1 MRKLLLISIAVMASI
16 AAFSQDFSNKGK
28 DFWVGYGYHQQMTN
42 GGGGGS
48 QDMVLY
54 FATEQVTTI
63 TISIPATG
71 YTQTIT
77 TGAGNNVVT
86 SATIPKT
93 GVNDA
98 RLLTEGVS
106 NKGIH
111 ITSDKPIVAYA
122 HVYNQSVS
130 GATILFPT
138 NTLGRD
144 YYSVNYKNWSNSTNS
159 NCWFYVVAADTGT
172 TTLQITPSGN
182 TTGGW
187 VGGTMYQ
194 ITLTQGQVYN
204 VMGSLLSSPNNCN
217 PVCTGV
223 DLTGSIIKSVN
234 TGTGCKKI
242 AVFSG
247 SGRISITCN
256 SNNSSSDNYMVQA
269 MPKTAWGKKYLTVP
283 ANGNQAY
290 NFYRV
295 CVSNPATVV
304 KVNGVVTAL
313 PLQNNFYY
321 EIPATNQ
328 PQMIEGDSAIMVA
341 QYFTSQGACG
351 NGNTGDPEV
360 IYLSAVEQNINR
372 VLWNATPNF
381 LITAHDFNVVLPNSG
396 TAVSSFTLDGLP
408 VTGFLPHPQDA
419 NYVYLKKTVTQGFHV
434 IQSDSGFNAIA
445 YGFGNA
451 ESYGYNAGTNI
462 KDLYQQIGVSST
474 YGIETTPSVC
484 TNSPFK
490 FKVSL
495 PYIPDS
501 MRWNFHNAAG
511 MMPNNTNVF
520 VDNTGNIAQD
530 SATIVN
536 GKTLH
541 WYSVPLTYFFTAV
554 GVFPITIT
562 TWVPNADCG
571 SIQDIDFD
579 LTVTSPPVA
588 NFSWTGSGCVAEPVQ
603 FTETT
608 PQTPKPTYHF
618 WWDFGDPASG
628 AGNTSASRNPT
639 HAFSAPGTYTVRFSD
654 ITTPGCLSD
663 TIVHQVIVNPLP
675 TATISGTNTVC
686 INAASPV
693 ITFTGSDGTPPYTF
707 SYNING
713 GATQTVNSVGATATI
728 NAPTLTAGT
737 FIYTLLSVKNTGST
751 LCTQNIVNQQAT
763 VTVTPDATI
772 TLASGLPSANQTVC
786 INTAIASIIYNIGAS
801 GTGAFISAG
810 ALPAGVTGTFSG
822 GVFTIIGTPTVSGVF
837 AYTISTTGPCG
848 NSSLNGTIT
857 VTANSTITLSS
868 APGSDAQTVCI
879 NNPISTISYSI
890 GGGGT
895 GASITAGA
903 LPAGVTGSYVGGVFT
918 IIGTPTVSGVFSYT
932 VTTGGPCVN
941 NSLSGTITVNANS
954 TINLSSPVGTD
965 AQTGCVNNPITNITY
980 AIGGGGNNAS
990 ITAGGLPAGVTGT
1003 YAAGVFTI
1011 SGTPTVAGV
1020 FPYTVT
1026 TGGPCINNSK
1036 SGTITVNANST
1047 ITLSSA
1053 PGTDA
1058 QTVCINTAIGNIV
1071 YAIAAGGTGA
1081 SITAGALPA
1090 GVTGSYAAG
1099 VFTITGTPTVAG
1111 VFNYTVST
1119 TGPCINTS
1127 MSGTLT
1133 VLANSTMSLSS
1144 APGTNTQTVCINN
1157 PITTITY
1164 AIGAT
1169 GTGATISAGVLPT
1182 GVNGVFAAGVFTISG
1197 TPTVSG
1203 VFPYSVTSTGP
1214 CVNITLSGT
1223 ITVNANSTIS
1233 LASAPGSDAQTVC
1246 INNPITAI
1254 QYSIGAGGTGAS
1266 ITAGALPAGV
1276 TGSYAGGIFTIA
1288 GTPTVFGVFNYTV
1301 TTSGPCINNAMSG
1314 SITVNNNSSITLT
1327 SAAGTNTQTICVNNP
1342 IVNIRYT
1349 IAGGGTG
1356 ASISAGTLPAG
1367 VTGVFAAGIFTISG
1381 TPTVSG
1387 VFPYSVTSTGPCVNI
1402 TLSGTI
1408 TVNANSTISLASAPG
1423 SDAQT
1428 VCINNPITAIQYSI
1442 GAGGTGASI
1451 TAGALPAGVTGSYAG
1466 GIFTIAG
1473 TPTVFGVFNYT
1484 VTTSGPCINNAM
1496 SGSITVN
1503 NNSSIT
1509 LTSAA
1514 GTNTQTICV
1523 NNPIVNIRYTIAGGG
1538 TGASISAGTLP
1549 AGVTGVFA
1557 AGIFTISGTPTVAG
1571 VYPYTVTTA
1580 GPCINNSLSGTITVD
1595 DNSTITRTSA
1605 VGTDAQVLCINTTIT
1620 NITYAIGAGG
1630 TGASITAGS
1639 LPAGVTGVFNAG
1651 VFTISGTA
1659 TASGVFPYT
1668 VTTSGPCI
1676 NPSLSGTITVLALP
1690 VANFNYTNPSCETR
1704 TISFTDVSVPSSGT
1718 LNSWAWD
1725 FGDPTSGSNTSTS
1738 QNPVHTF
1745 ATAGTYTVT
1754 LTVGSTSTCTS
1765 NVFSRNVTINAR
1777 PQAGFMIPEVCINDV
1792 AAVFTDTSHIA
1803 APGTF
1808 NPAGYDWDFGDGS
1821 PHTFTQH
1828 GTHLYTNTG
1837 LYHVTHIVTSNLGCK
1852 DTLTQDIFI
1861 NGANPTAGFTVGS
1874 VLCANDSVAI
1884 TDISTVNPGAVTKL
1898 EIRWDFVNQPTV
1910 VQVDDFPYT
1919 GKIYR
1924 HLYPNFQTPLT
1935 KNFTV
1940 RIRAY
1945 SGTLC
1950 FNDYQQVITVNAA
1963 PKVQFNPLPD
1973 ACLLAA
1979 PYQITQAT
1987 EIGGVPGNAI
1997 FTGPGVSSTG
2007 IFSPLVAGI
2016 GTHIIKFSFT
2026 SSAGGCTDTL
2036 SQPITVID
2044 TATAMF
2050 SYDNPVCERTNVSF
2064 TDLSTTIAGVT
2075 LATTTWDF
2083 GDGSPLENHAPGSVF
2098 THVFPAAS
2106 TYQVKMYTTSTYGCR
2121 SSVKTIPV
2129 VISPIPKPNFTLD
2142 KPAYCIPNAI
2152 VQFNNTTSIADGS
2165 AMTYTWDFGDPASGP
2180 LNNTS
2185 PAVSPTHWFSTVGPY
2200 SVKLSVRSDV
2210 GCLHDTIIQITTIHP
2225 QPIAS
2230 FVINKP
2236 SACILQDAIFTD
2248 NSNPRDGIT
2257 TAWNWDMGDGSVRNS
2272 ASFSYVYTRTDTF
2285 FVRLYVTN
2293 NFGCNSD
2300 TLTKTFPVYAYPTV
2314 DAGPDRFVLEN
2325 GSIRLEP
2332 ITSGNDLQFLWTPNQ
2347 YMVDNRLEHPT
2358 VVNPLTDMTYKLTVT
2373 ARGGCARSDEMFVK
2387 LLKGPR
2393 IPNTFT
2399 PNNDGI
2405 NDKWEIQYL
2414 NTYTKNRV
2422 QVFTKAGQ
2430 LVFESYGYTSPW
2442 DGTYKG
2448 KPLPMD
2454 TYYYIIEPNNGR
2466 DPITGYV
2473 TIVK

>member
-204 VMGSLLSSPNNCN
+204 VMGSLLSSPNNCS

-304 KVNGVVTAL
+304 KINGVVTAL

-462 KDLYQQIGVSST
+462 KDLYQQIGVSSQ
-474 YGIETTPSVC
+474 YGIETSPSVC

-501 MRWNFHNAAG
+501 MNWNFHNAAG

-520 VDNTGNIAQD
+520 VANNPGNIAED
-530 SATIVN
+530 SFTVVN

-713 GATQTVNSVGATATI
+713 GATQTVNSVGITATI

-737 FIYTLLSVKNTGST
+737 FVYTLLSVKNTGST

-772 TLASGLPSANQTVC
+772 TLASGLPTANQTVC
-786 INTAIASIIYNIGAS
+786 INTPIASIIYNIGAS

-837 AYTISTTGPCG
+837 AYSVSTTGPCG

-954 TINLSSPVGTD
+954 TINLSSAVGTD

-990 ITAGGLPAGVTGT
+990 ITAGALPAGVTGT

-1026 TGGPCINNSK
+1026 TGGPCINNSM

-1099 VFTITGTPTVAG
+1099 VFTIIGTPTVAG

-1182 GVNGVFAAGVFTISG
+1182 GVN
-1197 TPTVSG
+1197 
-1203 VFPYSVTSTGP
+1203 
-1214 CVNITLSGT
+1214 
-1223 ITVNANSTIS
+1223 
-1233 LASAPGSDAQTVC
+1233 
-1246 INNPITAI
+1246 
-1254 QYSIGAGGTGAS
+1254 
-1266 ITAGALPAGV
+1266 
-1276 TGSYAGGIFTIA
+1276 
-1288 GTPTVFGVFNYTV
+1288 
-1301 TTSGPCINNAMSG
+1301 
-1314 SITVNNNSSITLT
+1314 
-1327 SAAGTNTQTICVNNP
+1327 
-1342 IVNIRYT
+1342 
-1349 IAGGGTG
+1349 
-1356 ASISAGTLPAG
+1356 
-1367 VTGVFAAGIFTISG
+1367 GVFAAGIFTISG

-1514 GTNTQTICV
+1514 GTNTQTVCV

-1557 AGIFTISGTPTVAG
+1557 AGIFTISGTATVAG

-1580 GPCINNSLSGTITVD
+1580 GPCINNSLSGTITVN

-1690 VANFNYTNPSCETR
+1690 VANFNYTAPSCETR
-1704 TISFTDVSVPSSGT
+1704 TISFTDASVPSSGT
-1718 LNSWAWD
+1718 LNSWAWV
-1725 FGDPTSGSNTSTS
+1725 FGDPASGSNTSTS

-1884 TDISTVNPGAVTKL
+1884 TNISSVTPGSVTKL
-1898 EIRWDFVNQPTV
+1898 EIRWDFVNQPAV

-1987 EIGGVPGNAI
+1987 EIGGVPGNGI
-1997 FTGPGVSSTG
+1997 FTGPGVSPTG
-2007 IFSPLVAGI
+2007 IFNPLVAGI
-2016 GTHIIKFSFT
+2016 GMHIIKFSFT
-2026 SSAGGCTDTL
+2026 STAGGCTDTL

-2325 GSIRLEP
+2325 GSVRLEP

-2347 YMVDNRLEHPT
+2347 YMVDNTLEHPT
-2358 VVNPLTDMTYKLTVT
+2358 VVNPHTDMTYKLTVT

>member
-1381 TPTVSG
+1381 TPTV
-1387 VFPYSVTSTGPCVNI
+1387 
-1402 TLSGTI
+1402 
-1408 TVNANSTISLASAPG
+1408 
-1423 SDAQT
+1423 
-1428 VCINNPITAIQYSI
+1428 
-1442 GAGGTGASI
+1442 
-1451 TAGALPAGVTGSYAG
+1451 
-1466 GIFTIAG
+1466 
-1473 TPTVFGVFNYT
+1473 
-1484 VTTSGPCINNAM
+1484 
-1496 SGSITVN
+1496 
-1503 NNSSIT
+1503 
-1509 LTSAA
+1509 
-1514 GTNTQTICV
+1514 
-1523 NNPIVNIRYTIAGGG
+1523 
-1538 TGASISAGTLP
+1538 
-1549 AGVTGVFA
+1549 
-1557 AGIFTISGTPTVAG
+1557 AG